1 MGTKYWAEVSY
12 KYERRVVVL
21 EPCCLI
27 GGDVWRIGWYKP
39 SGSSAGWRC
48 NTQHFDTREACQAAL
63 DAEAQNKGLKPVRE
77 V

>member
-1 MGTKYWAEVSY
+1 MGAKYWAEVSY
-12 KYERRVVVL
+12 KYERRVVIL
-21 EPCCLI
+21 EPCRMI
-27 GGDVWRIGWYKP
+27 GDVWRIGWHKP

-63 DAEAQNKGLKPVRE
+63 DAEAKVRGLKPFEE

>member
-1 MGTKYWAEVSY
+1 MGAKYWAEVSY

-21 EPCCLI
+21 EPCQIL
-27 GGDVWRIGWYKP
+27 GGLWRIGWYKP

-48 NTQHFDTREACQAAL
+48 NTQHFVTREACQAAL
-63 DAEAQNKGLKPVRE
+63 DAEAQNRGLKPVRE